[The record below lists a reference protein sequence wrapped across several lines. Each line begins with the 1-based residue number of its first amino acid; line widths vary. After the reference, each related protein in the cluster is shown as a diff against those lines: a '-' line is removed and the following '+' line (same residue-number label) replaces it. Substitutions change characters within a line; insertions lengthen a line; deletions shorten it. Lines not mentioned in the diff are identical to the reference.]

1 MPTTDKNAIKEE
13 LRAARE
19 GLYHAIAGLTD
30 AQWQGRAYSEEGGD
44 WRVLDLLRHVVD
56 SERGMTALMTQVQAG
71 GAGVPDDFDLSRWN
85 RRIVEK
91 MQGRS
96 LDDLMTALAQ
106 NRVALFD
113 FIDTLANEDW
123 DKKGRHASGHI
134 LTIAQ
139 VCQLIASHERAHTAE
154 ILAATTATTA

>member
-1 MPTTDKNAIKEE
+1 MPTTDKQAIKAE

-19 GLYHAIAGLTD
+19 GLYHAIAGLSD
-30 AQWQGRAYSEEGGD
+30 AQWQQRAYSEEGGE

-85 RRIVEK
+85 RRVVEK

-96 LDDLMTALAQ
+96 LDDLMAALAQ

-113 FIDTLANEDW
+113 FIDTLADEDW

-154 ILAATTATTA
+154 ILAATTAATA